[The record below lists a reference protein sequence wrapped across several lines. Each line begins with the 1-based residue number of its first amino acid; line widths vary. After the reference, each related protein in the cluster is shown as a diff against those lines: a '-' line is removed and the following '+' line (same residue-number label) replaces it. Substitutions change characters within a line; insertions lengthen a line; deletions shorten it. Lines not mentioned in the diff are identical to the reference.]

1 MIGIPIMLV
10 CVAFIGEVM
19 ADVFRFVYVQLCC
32 CGLCARRARL
42 RRHEREVAE
51 RRRRE
56 LEAREANR
64 RIPPSW
70 NQLYQEQM
78 RLNHGQPVVV
88 DDHDDNLFD
97 EEVLQYTC
105 RTSSRKRLY
114 HTDWECS
121 RFWSE
126 TIDN

>member
-10 CVAFIGEVM
+10 CVAIIGEVM
-19 ADVFRFVYVQLCC
+19 ANVFRFVYAQLCC
-32 CGLCARRARL
+32 CGICARRARL

-78 RLNHGQPVVV
+78 QLNHGQQHPVVV
-88 DDHDDNLFD
+88 DDYDDDLFD
-97 EEVLQYTC
+97 DEVG
-105 RTSSRKRLY
+105 SS
-114 HTDWECS
+114 TEQ
-121 RFWSE
+121 
-126 TIDN
+126 